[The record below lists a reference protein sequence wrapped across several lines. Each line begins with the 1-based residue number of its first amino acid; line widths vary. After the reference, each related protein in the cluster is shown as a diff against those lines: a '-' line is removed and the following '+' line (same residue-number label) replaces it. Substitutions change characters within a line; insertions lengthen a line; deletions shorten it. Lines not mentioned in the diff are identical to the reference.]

1 MEVVPPARIPANTVE
16 PRLRGSVTPKAVGDD
31 GQGSLLIVTTMKTRV
46 SVAPARAFQRLVLW
60 PIALLAT
67 FPALAQTQLKE
78 VVVTANRSEQ
88 LLTDALPHTTV
99 IGRDVI
105 DRSQAVDLP
114 TLLTTEAGF
123 QFTQNGGRGTSANLF
138 LRGSASLQV
147 LVLVDGVPLTKQDTT
162 GTVSLEHIMLDQVE
176 RVEVVRGNVSAI
188 YGSGA
193 IGGVIQV
200 FTRKGQS
207 QPAGFV
213 QVEAGA
219 YGSARASTG
228 FSGQVGDTRF
238 SFGVGRHTTR
248 GFSSMDVSQYPNENP
263 DRDGYRNTNYNL
275 NLSHELA
282 RGHTLG
288 LRTQGAEGKFEFDG
302 GGFGAPSDI
311 YKGINTLRTWSLYSH
326 NQITRDWRSELTF
339 SRARERSVYDARLT
353 MFPYDSAAVT
363 HGRTLNWTNAVALG
377 PWLLTAGAEHQRQLI
392 DTIDSF
398 ATQLNRERG
407 VTSLFAGLSGRFDQH
422 SMQFNVRRDDA
433 DGLAAKTTGYAAYG
447 FQITPA
453 WKMIASASSAFNLPP
468 LGYLYDPFSGNA
480 SLQPETARSAE
491 FGVQWA
497 QNGQIVRATAFKTNI
512 SNLLQYDFAT
522 FAFNNVTNASN
533 KGLEV
538 SYTGKVMGADL
549 RGSLTVQDPIDES
562 TGLRLIRRARTMGSI
577 GASIPLEKWTLGGD
591 LRCTGGRPD
600 TPGNPPLNAYAV
612 ANLTARY
619 AVTREIALTARI
631 DNLFDR
637 QYQTAYGYN
646 QSGRAVYVGIL
657 WAQK

>member
-1 MEVVPPARIPANTVE
+1 MSAWFRDAHGLSGTTARVF
-16 PRLRGSVTPKAVGDD
+16 
-31 GQGSLLIVTTMKTRV
+31 LLIVYSMKTGIFHAPSHALVRLAAV
-46 SVAPARAFQRLVLW
+46 PLAISVASPAW
-60 PIALLAT
+60 
-67 FPALAQTQLKE
+67 AQTQLKE

-105 DRSQAVDLP
+105 ERSQAVDLP
-114 TLLTTEAGF
+114 TLLATEAGF

-200 FTRKGQS
+200 FTRKGQGK
-207 QPAGFV
+207 PVGFV
-213 QVEAGA
+213 QLEAGS
-219 YGSARASTG
+219 YGSLRAAAG
-228 FSGQVGDTRF
+228 FSGQAGDTRF

-248 GFSSMDVSQYPNENP
+248 GFSSMDVTQYPNENP

-275 NLSHELA
+275 NVSHELVQ
-282 RGHTLG
+282 GHTLG
-288 LRTQGAEGKFEFDG
+288 LRTQSSDGKFEFDG
-302 GGFGAPSDI
+302 GGFGTPSDI
-311 YKGINTLRTWSLYSH
+311 YKGINKLSTWSLYSH

-339 SRARERSVYDARLT
+339 SQERERSVYDARLT
-353 MFPYDSAAVT
+353 AFPYDSAAVT

-377 PWLLTAGAEHQRQLI
+377 TWLLTAGAEHQRQMI

-407 VTSLFAGLSGRFDQH
+407 VTSLFAGLSGTFGEH
-422 SMQFNVRRDDA
+422 SMQFNVRSDDA

-447 FQITPA
+447 FQLTPA
-453 WKMIASASSAFNLPP
+453 WKMIASASTAFNLPP

-480 SLQPETARSAE
+480 ALQPETARSAE

-497 QNGQIVRATAFKTNI
+497 QDGQIVRATAFKTNI

-538 SYTGKVMGADL
+538 SYTGKLMSADL
-549 RGSLTVQDPIDES
+549 RGSLTVQDPIDET

-577 GASIPLEKWTLGGD
+577 GASIPLEKWTVGGD
-591 LRCTGGRPD
+591 VRYTGGRPD
-600 TPGNPPLNAYAV
+600 TPANPPLNAYTV

-646 QSGRAVYVGIL
+646 QSGRAAYVGIL
-657 WAQK
+657 WTQK